1 MSQNE
6 IKMYRELLDL
16 LEKRYDDGEI
26 DKASYVEL
34 KERYNLKL
42 EKTREDVELLK
53 EAPEI
58 RVSGSKT
65 ISKDAMTIAGSAS
78 IAGGKVMRDI
88 RISGSGKIND
98 DIECKAFKCSGSV
111 KAFGNIITHGDIK
124 CSGSF
129 RCDKNIEGDGNAI
142 FSGSSKIYGE
152 LVVKGKLSA
161 SGSYKSEKN
170 TQADNGISLSGA
182 SSIYGNLLSQNTIKI
197 AGKATIEKNIL
208 CENLIVEGRR
218 TVFESWFFRKRK
230 KLVRVM
236 GSIVAQNE
244 VDVQDI
250 SVEKDIKGRIVK
262 LGPNTSIYGKVYYV
276 EDLFLS
282 EGVNL
287 EKEPIKIGE
296 EDLKL

>member
-1 MSQNE
+1 
-6 IKMYRELLDL
+6 MYRELLDL
-16 LEKRYDDGEI
+16 LEKRYDNGEI
-26 DKASYVEL
+26 DKKSYVEL
-34 KERYNLKL
+34 KERYNSKL
-42 EKTREDVELLK
+42 DKVREDIELLK
-53 EAPEI
+53 DAPEI
-58 RVSGSKT
+58 RVSGSKV
-65 ISKDAMTIAGSAS
+65 ISEDSVTVAGSAT

-88 RISGSGKIND
+88 RISGSGKINGD
-98 DIECKAFKCSGSV
+98 VECNALKCSGAV
-111 KAFGNIITHGDIK
+111 KSFGNIIAHGDIR

-129 RCDKNIEGDGNAI
+129 KCEQNIQGDKNAT
-142 FSGSSKIYGE
+142 FSGSAKIFGE
-152 LVVKGKLSA
+152 LVINGKLSA

-170 TQADNGISLSGA
+170 TQADSGISLSGA

-244 VDVQDI
+244 IDVQDI
-250 SVEKDIKGRIVK
+250 VVEKNIKGRIVK
-262 LGPNTSIYGKVYYV
+262 LGPNTSVQGKIFYV

-282 EGVNL
+282 EGVSL
-287 EKEPIKIGE
+287 EKEPVKIGE